1 MPSTFMF
8 IISDFPD
15 DTAGNS
21 KTSTIVIV
29 SVVIVAVLG
38 LLCVVALDWIW
49 KKKRRGNSKNEKGK

>member
-1 MPSTFMF
+1 MF